1 MKIEMRIRAI
11 FFPFLNLEPQ
21 IFLIKLA
28 QLTSTLSQI
37 DVVVDFSRR
46 RVVGT
51 VSYIMFDVNT

>member
-1 MKIEMRIRAI
+1 MRIRAI

-37 DVVVDFSRR
+37 DVVVDISRR

-51 VSYIMFDVNT
+51 VSYIKFDVST